1 MPGHFALHILQFPG
15 MHETGAFMRRKWYGR
30 DTELTIR
37 MFLVMF
43 LLAVVYL
50 FFLTFLWAA
59 GLDFFTL
66 AIIAALM
73 LGVQYFFSDKIALWS
88 VGAREVSPEQAPQLH
103 GTIERLAAMADLPK
117 PRVAIVNS
125 NVPNAFATGRSQN
138 NSVIAVTTGLLDR
151 LEPSE
156 VEAVLAHELTHVRN
170 RDVMVITL
178 ASFFAT
184 VANFLM
190 RSMMYGGLY
199 GGYGRRRDRGGGG
212 IVLVWLVSIVVW
224 IVSFLLIRA
233 LSRYREYAAD
243 RGSAIITGSPSLLA
257 SALVKISGTMQR
269 IPQRDLREVEGMNAF
284 FIVPA
289 LKGSALLE
297 LFSTHPSIEKRL
309 ERLKRMEQEMEM
321 L

>member
-1 MPGHFALHILQFPG
+1 MK
-15 MHETGAFMRRKWYGR
+15 RKWYGG
-30 DTELTIR
+30 DTELTVR

-43 LLAVVYL
+43 LLAAVYL
-50 FFLTFLWAA
+50 FFITFLWAA

-66 AIIAALM
+66 AIIAGLL

-88 VGAREVSPEQAPQLH
+88 VGAREVSPAEAPELH
-103 GTIERLAAMADLPK
+103 ALVERLAAMADIPK
-117 PRVAIVNS
+117 PRVAMVETS
-125 NVPNAFATGRSQN
+125 VPNAFATGRSPE
-138 NSVIAVTTGLLDR
+138 NSVIAVTTSLLDR
-151 LEPSE
+151 LEPTE
-156 VEAVLAHELTHVRN
+156 VEAVLAHELSHVRN

-190 RSMMYGGLY
+190 RSLMYGGMY
-199 GGYGRRRDRGGGG
+199 GGYGRRRERGGGGGG
-212 IVLVWLVSIVVW
+212 IVLVWLVSFLVW
-224 IVSFLLIRA
+224 VISFLLIRA

-257 SALVKISGTMQR
+257 SALLKISGTMER

-289 LKGSALLE
+289 LRGSWLMELL
-297 LFSTHPSIEKRL
+297 STHPSLENRI
-309 ERLKRMEQEMEM
+309 ERLKRMEQEMET